1 MRNIAIVGASLA
13 GLNAALA
20 LRSEGFRGRMV
31 LIGEEKSAPYDRP
44 PLSKEIIRGVWPIE
58 QVNLSYD
65 TQALGAEWRLGCRVV
80 ALDTATR
87 RLEFDTGGSEEF
99 DGIVIATGAAPRRLG
114 RKDLAGVHVIRS
126 KEDAVRLRA
135 ELADRPARVVVIGG
149 GFIGQE
155 VASSCRQMGLAVTL
169 IESDGPAQRV
179 LGREIGLI
187 LADFHRRN
195 GVDVRLGVSARGFEG
210 EDCVTGVHLSD
221 GSTLPASVVIV
232 GLGVTPN
239 TEWLQSSG
247 LTLDDGI
254 VCDRTCLA
262 APGIVA
268 AGDVARWPNELFEE
282 CRRIEHWDNAIRQ
295 AQHAAS
301 RLLDPGDTTAQ
312 SPAYS
317 PTPWFWSDQY
327 GQKLQLAGSTVGYEE
342 MVIAHGSVE
351 SGKFVAQYRRGNR
364 LIGVFALGCASILV
378 KYRRALQQRIEW
390 GQEVVT

>member
-1 MRNIAIVGASLA
+1 
-13 GLNAALA
+13 
-20 LRSEGFRGRMV
+20 
-31 LIGEEKSAPYDRP
+31 
-44 PLSKEIIRGVWPIE
+44 
-58 QVNLSYD
+58 
-65 TQALGAEWRLGCRVV
+65 
-80 ALDTATR
+80 
-87 RLEFDTGGSEEF
+87 
-99 DGIVIATGAAPRRLG
+99 
-114 RKDLAGVHVIRS
+114 
-126 KEDAVRLRA
+126 
-135 ELADRPARVVVIGG
+135 
-149 GFIGQE
+149 
-155 VASSCRQMGLAVTL
+155 MGLAVTL
-169 IESDGPAQRV
+169 IESDSPAQRV

-187 LADFHRRN
+187 LADIHRRN

-210 EDCVTGVHLSD
+210 EDRVTGVHLSD
-221 GSTLPASVVIV
+221 GSTLGASVVVV

-239 TEWLQSSG
+239 TEWLRSSG
-247 LTLDDGI
+247 LTLEDGV

-301 RLLDPGDTTAQ
+301 RLLDPNDTTAQ
-312 SPAYS
+312 SSAYS

-342 MVIAHGSVE
+342 MVLAHGSVE
-351 SGKFVAQYRRGNR
+351 SGKFVARYRRGNR
-364 LIGVFALGCASILV
+364 LIGVFTLGYASILV